1 MYLDVTHLKEFYDLP
16 LGRMLRVLVGSR
28 VKMLW
33 PEMRGQSLL
42 GIGYAAPYLRPYLK
56 KTNRVFAGMPAA
68 QGVVKWPREV
78 EVPNKA
84 FLMEDGQL
92 PFPDSCID
100 RILLVHSL
108 EMAGQPGALL
118 DEVYRVLSPGGR
130 VIVIVPNRRGA
141 WARSEVSPFGYGRPY
156 SRPQLDNFLS
166 NHHLSVVSREEAL
179 FVPPTNSKLVLKN
192 ARSFERL
199 GAVAWPAFAGLL
211 VTEAEKQIYRGIPLK
226 ASHVTRVLRPVFLP
240 NGKTAGAQAMN
251 GHQRQQKE
259 AFASEGES

>member
-78 EVPNKA
+78 ETPNKA
-84 FLMEDGQL
+84 FLMEAGQL
-92 PFPDSCID
+92 PLPDSCID
-100 RILLVHSL
+100 RILLVHAL
-108 EMAGQPGALL
+108 EMAGEPGAMLE
-118 DEVYRVLSPGGR
+118 EVYRVLAPGGR
-130 VIVIVPNRRGA
+130 VMVIVPNRRGA

-156 SRPQLDNFLS
+156 SRPQLDNFLN
-166 NHHLSVVSREEAL
+166 NHHLSVISREEAL

-199 GAVAWPAFAGLL
+199 GAVAWSAFAGVL
-211 VTEAEKQIYRGIPLK
+211 VTEAEKQIYRGIPQR
-226 ASHVTRVLRPVFLP
+226 ASKVARVLRPVFLP
-240 NGKTAGAQAMN
+240 DGKPAGAQVRTN
-251 GHQRQQKE
+251 HE
-259 AFASEGES
+259 